1 MAKKD
6 AYNRLANAMLKNQEL
21 EDYYLRLDKEK
32 QLLVFFNFYFFQNK
46 GRRKIKMKN
55 GKEYVKMF
63 KQRKR

>member
-32 QLLVFFNFYFFQNK
+32 QLLVFFNFYFF
-46 GRRKIKMKN
+46 
-55 GKEYVKMF
+55 
-63 KQRKR
+63 